1 MRLSEKN
8 IATKN
13 TLKKLNMIKDMKKEY
28 IDFNDYVDDI
38 NIVLEDNLNKKIS
51 LKISGKIVRIVDKEF
66 SLDFLMWMH

>member
-8 IATKN
+8 NATKN
-13 TLKKLNMIKDMKKEY
+13 TLKKLNMIKNMKKEY
-28 IDFNDYVDDI
+28 SDFNDYVDDI

-66 SLDFLMWMH
+66 SLDFLM

>member
-1 MRLSEKN
+1 MRLAEKN

-28 IDFNDYVDDI
+28 VDFNDYVDDI

-66 SLDFLMWMH
+66 SLDFLM

>member
-28 IDFNDYVDDI
+28 SDFNDYVDDI

-66 SLDFLMWMH
+66 SLDFLM

>member
-1 MRLSEKN
+1 MRLAEKN

-13 TLKKLNMIKDMKKEY
+13 TLKKLNMIKDMKKDY

-38 NIVLEDNLNKKIS
+38 NIVLEDNLNKKVS

-66 SLDFLMWMH
+66 SLDFLM

>member
-1 MRLSEKN
+1 MK

-28 IDFNDYVDDI
+28 SDFNDYVDDI

-66 SLDFLMWMH
+66 SLDFLM

>member
-8 IATKN
+8 IVTKN

-66 SLDFLMWMH
+66 SLDFLM

>member
-1 MRLSEKN
+1 MKMRLSEKN

-28 IDFNDYVDDI
+28 VDFNDYVDDI

-66 SLDFLMWMH
+66 SLDFLM

>member
-1 MRLSEKN
+1 MRLDEKN
-8 IATKN
+8 NATKN

-28 IDFNDYVDDI
+28 SDFNDYVDDI

-66 SLDFLMWMH
+66 SIDFLM

>member
-1 MRLSEKN
+1 MRLAEKN
-8 IATKN
+8 NATKN

-28 IDFNDYVDDI
+28 SDFNDYVDDI

-66 SLDFLMWMH
+66 SIDFLM

>member
-1 MRLSEKN
+1 MKMRLSEKN

-28 IDFNDYVDDI
+28 SDFNDYVDDI

-66 SLDFLMWMH
+66 SLDFLM

>member
-1 MRLSEKN
+1 MKMRLSEKN

-66 SLDFLMWMH
+66 SSDFLM

>member
-1 MRLSEKN
+1 MRLAEKN
-8 IATKN
+8 NATKN

-28 IDFNDYVDDI
+28 SDFNDYVDDI

-66 SLDFLMWMH
+66 SLDFLKKMH

>member
-1 MRLSEKN
+1 MKMRLSEKN
-8 IATKN
+8 IVTKN

-38 NIVLEDNLNKKIS
+38 NIVLEDTLNTTIS

-66 SLDFLMWMH
+66 SLDFLM

>member
-13 TLKKLNMIKDMKKEY
+13 TLKKLNMIKDMKKDY
-28 IDFNDYVDDI
+28 VDFNDYVDDI

-66 SLDFLMWMH
+66 SLDFLM

>member
-66 SLDFLMWMH
+66 SLDFLM

>member
-1 MRLSEKN
+1 MRLAEKN
-8 IATKN
+8 NATKN

-28 IDFNDYVDDI
+28 SDFNDYVDDI

-66 SLDFLMWMH
+66 SLDFLM

>member
-13 TLKKLNMIKDMKKEY
+13 TLKKLNMIKNMKKEY
-28 IDFNDYVDDI
+28 TDFDDYVDDI

-66 SLDFLMWMH
+66 SLDLLM

>member
-1 MRLSEKN
+1 MRLAEKN

-13 TLKKLNMIKDMKKEY
+13 TLKKLNMIKDMKKDY

-66 SLDFLMWMH
+66 SLDFLM

>member
-38 NIVLEDNLNKKIS
+38 NIVLEENLNKKIS

-66 SLDFLMWMH
+66 SLDFLM

>member
-1 MRLSEKN
+1 MRLAEKKN
-8 IATKN
+8 ATKN

-28 IDFNDYVDDI
+28 VDFNDYVDDI

-66 SLDFLMWMH
+66 SLDFLM

>member
-1 MRLSEKN
+1 MRLAEKN
-8 IATKN
+8 NATKN

-28 IDFNDYVDDI
+28 VDFNDYVDDI

-66 SLDFLMWMH
+66 SLDFLM